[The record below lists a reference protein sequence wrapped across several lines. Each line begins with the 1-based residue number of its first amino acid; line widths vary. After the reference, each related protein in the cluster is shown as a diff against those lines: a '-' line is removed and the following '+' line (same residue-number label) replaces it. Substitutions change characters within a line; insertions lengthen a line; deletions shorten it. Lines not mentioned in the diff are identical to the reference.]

1 MTHTDRLLGE
11 FMDAWVAGRRPD
23 VDAYLARAQP
33 AERAALEEGI
43 DAFLDAAPIPRYGEE
58 ELRALRADPAAREFA
73 QAVSWSTVLPRLKS
87 RAGTDTPALAA
98 AVRHALRWDD
108 AGERKAREYLE
119 DLEAERLPAD
129 RISRRVL
136 RALADALR
144 VPAATL
150 EAAATSLRPS
160 SALLWRA
167 DDPGQEQTGRHL
179 DVLGAALQT
188 QPPPEP
194 DDVDRAFTGGRDA

>member
-1 MTHTDRLLGE
+1 MTDTDRLLGE

-43 DAFLDAAPIPRYGEE
+43 DAFLDAAPVPRYGEE
-58 ELRALRADPAAREFA
+58 ELRALRADPAVREFA
-73 QAVSWSTVLPRLKS
+73 QAVSWSTVLPRLKA
-87 RAGTDTPALAA
+87 RAGADTATLAA
-98 AVRHALRWDD
+98 AVRRSLRWDD
-108 AGERKAREYLE
+108 AGERRAREYLE

-129 RISRRVL
+129 RVSRRVL

-179 DVLGAALQT
+179 DVLGAALAT
-188 QPPPEP
+188 RPPSEP